1 MKRLTINWERDELRE
16 DRRVLAIEQRHVEGC
31 DVRNV
36 DASNYRYGYVAG
48 ATEEESLEAAA
59 RCIRAHERLNGRHPD
74 IEYVLVVT
82 RDDFFEQLAEW
93 HATKEEGESCATVEC
108 LTVTHALDR
117 HRPLIVMWDDRPI
130 EANDVALLRQSTHP
144 VIFVEVGMPY
154 VREPFVDDFLA
165 SYVWEMEDE
174 AV

>member
-16 DRRVLAIEQRHVEGC
+16 DRRVLTMEQRHVEGC
-31 DVRNV
+31 DVRHV
-36 DASNYRYGYVAG
+36 EGSDYRYGYVAG

-59 RCIRAHERLNGRHPD
+59 RCIRTHERLNGRHPD

-82 RDDFFEQLAEW
+82 REDFFEQLAEW

-108 LTVTHALDR
+108 LTVTHALDQ
-117 HRPLIVMWDDRPI
+117 HRPLIVTWDDRPI
-130 EANDVALLRQSTHP
+130 EASDVALLRQSTHP
-144 VIFVEVGMPY
+144 IIFVEVGTPY
-154 VREPFVDDFLA
+154 VRDPFVEDRLA
-165 SYVWEMEDE
+165 SYVWEMEEE